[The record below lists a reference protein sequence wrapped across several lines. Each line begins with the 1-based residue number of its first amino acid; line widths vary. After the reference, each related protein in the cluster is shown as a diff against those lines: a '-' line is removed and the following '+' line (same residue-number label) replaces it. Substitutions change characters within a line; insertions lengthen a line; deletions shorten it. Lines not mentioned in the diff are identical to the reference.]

1 MPESQRPQHMI
12 AIVAE
17 NGVDA
22 ISPAFD
28 QRFGVQ
34 RIVLLTTP
42 ALALRARD
50 LANIARA
57 AGKACEVENLLGAW
71 RPTVLQDQ
79 LQRLLDAQ
87 HHEPWLINLSGA
99 NPALATTLFQL
110 ARERGIPAF
119 VIEPEADK
127 AVWLIRPE
135 PQSAVES
142 LTLSAAT
149 AQKAESVDVA
159 DRLGLRQYFASCGYA
174 LLHASAT
181 LNNRNFRAERCSKFL
196 GDLALHH
203 PRILLRLN
211 RAGAELDPQL
221 RSLVRF
227 DASDLQALD
236 FLVQLGFLRWHH
248 HDQVQFTSGDARNFL
263 CGGWL
268 EYYVFSTLAEL
279 AQTQPIQDAAL
290 GLIVR
295 TRQQASSEFDVAFMS
310 NNHLFLIEC
319 KSRAPRRSH
328 GVGMD
333 VLFKLASLADQQG
346 LNSRAMLVSLSAPTP
361 AEAQRAESQHIELL
375 WGGKL
380 VALQQHLREWIDT

>member
-1 MPESQRPQHMI
+1 MSDSPRPQHLI

-22 ISPAFD
+22 ISPVFD

-34 RIVLLTTP
+34 RISLLSTP

-57 AGKACEVENLLGAW
+57 AGKACEVETLLGAW
-71 RPTVLQDQ
+71 RPTVMLDQ
-79 LQRLLDAQ
+79 LQRLLDAP
-87 HHEPWLINLSGA
+87 HHEPWLLNLSGA

-110 ARERGIPAF
+110 ARERKIPTF

-135 PQSAVES
+135 SDMGAE
-142 LTLSAAT
+142 AAT
-149 AQKAESVDVA
+149 ESRVESVDVA
-159 DRLGLRQYFASCGYA
+159 DRIGLRQYFASCGYE
-174 LLHASAT
+174 LLHATAT
-181 LNNRNFRAERCSKFL
+181 LKNRNFRAERCSKFL

-203 PRILLRLN
+203 PRTLLRLN

-221 RSLVRF
+221 RSLLRF
-227 DASDLQALD
+227 EASDLQVLD
-236 FLVQLGFLRWHH
+236 FLIELGFLRLHQ
-248 HDQVQFTSGDARNFL
+248 HDRIQFTSGDARNFL

-268 EYYVFSTLAEL
+268 EFYVFSTLAEL

-290 GLIVR
+290 GLVVR
-295 TRQQASSEFDVAFMS
+295 SRQQASSEFDVAFMS

-346 LNSRAMLVSLSAPTP
+346 LNSRAMLVSLSGPTP
-361 AEAQRAESQHIELL
+361 AEAQRAQSQHIKLL
-375 WGGKL
+375 SGG
-380 VALQQHLREWIDT
+380 ALKDLRQHLQDWIGA

>member
-1 MPESQRPQHMI
+1 MSDSPRPQHLI

-22 ISPAFD
+22 ISPVFD

-34 RIVLLTTP
+34 RISLLSTP

-57 AGKACEVENLLGAW
+57 AGKACEVETLLGAW
-71 RPTVLQDQ
+71 RPTVMLDQ
-79 LQRLLDAQ
+79 LQRLLDAP
-87 HHEPWLINLSGA
+87 HHEPWLLNLSGA

-110 ARERGIPAF
+110 ARERKIPTF

-135 PQSAVES
+135 ADMGAE
-142 LTLSAAT
+142 AAT
-149 AQKAESVDVA
+149 ESRVESVDVA
-159 DRLGLRQYFASCGYA
+159 DRIGLRQYFASCGYE
-174 LLHASAT
+174 LLHATAT
-181 LNNRNFRAERCSKFL
+181 LKNRNFRAERCSKFL

-203 PRILLRLN
+203 PRTLLRLN

-221 RSLVRF
+221 RSLLRF
-227 DASDLQALD
+227 EASDLQVLD
-236 FLVQLGFLRWHH
+236 FLIELGFLRLHQ
-248 HDQVQFTSGDARNFL
+248 HDRIQFTSGDARNFL

-268 EYYVFSTLAEL
+268 EFYVFSTLAEL

-290 GLIVR
+290 GLVVR
-295 TRQQASSEFDVAFMS
+295 SRQQASSEFDVAFMS

-346 LNSRAMLVSLSAPTP
+346 LNSRAMLVSLSGPTP
-361 AEAQRAESQHIELL
+361 AEAQRAQSQHIKLL
-375 WGGKL
+375 SGG
-380 VALQQHLREWIDT
+380 ALKDLRQHLQDWIGT

>member
-1 MPESQRPQHMI
+1 MSDTPRPQHMI

-17 NGVDA
+17 SGVDA

-34 RIVLLTTP
+34 RITLLSTP

-71 RPTVLQDQ
+71 RPTVLLDQ
-79 LQRLLDAQ
+79 LQRLLDAP
-87 HHEPWLINLSGA
+87 HHEPLLINLSGA
-99 NPALATTLFQL
+99 NPALATTLFQM
-110 ARERGIPAF
+110 AGERKIPAF

-135 PQSAVES
+135 SELGNES
-142 LTLSAAT
+142 TVT
-149 AQKAESVDVA
+149 IQKAESVDVA
-159 DRLGLRQYFASCGYA
+159 DRIGLRQYFASCGYE
-174 LLHASAT
+174 LLHVTAT
-181 LNNRNFRAERCSKFL
+181 LKNRNFRAERCSKFL
-196 GDLALHH
+196 ADLALHH
-203 PRILLRLN
+203 PRTLLRLN
-211 RAGAELDPQL
+211 RAGAELDPQF

-227 DASDLQALD
+227 DPSDLQVLN
-236 FLVQLGFLRWHH
+236 FLIELGFLQLHH
-248 HDQVQFTSGDARNFL
+248 HDRVQFTSGDARNFL

-268 EYYVFSTLAEL
+268 EFYVFATLAEL
-279 AQTQPIQDAAL
+279 AQTLPIQDAAL
-290 GLIVR
+290 GLNVR
-295 TRQQASSEFDVAFMS
+295 TRQHASSEFDVAFMS

-346 LNSRAMLVSLSAPTP
+346 LNSRAMLVSLSGPTP
-361 AEAQRAESQHIELL
+361 AEAQRAQSQHIKLL
-375 WGGKL
+375 SGG
-380 VALQQHLREWIDT
+380 ALKDLRQHLQDWIGS